1 MDASAP
7 AALGGMQ
14 DDEDMVRV
22 GVDLGNLV
30 ALHAV
35 AHGQRME
42 AEHLGEHPDALLVAG
57 GDVDPHEPLLQ
68 GDEQLELLDGLR
80 LDAAV
85 GDHPDVHDPPP
96 PCPDAP
102 VVSSGYAAGR
112 RHR

>member
-1 MDASAP
+1 
-7 AALGGMQ
+7 
-14 DDEDMVRV
+14 
-22 GVDLGNLV
+22 
-30 ALHAV
+30 
-35 AHGQRME
+35 ME

-68 GDEQLELLDGLR
+68 GDEQLELLDGLL

-112 RHR
+112 RSSVIRPGRDQGQGIRLFRGGDGGTKLG